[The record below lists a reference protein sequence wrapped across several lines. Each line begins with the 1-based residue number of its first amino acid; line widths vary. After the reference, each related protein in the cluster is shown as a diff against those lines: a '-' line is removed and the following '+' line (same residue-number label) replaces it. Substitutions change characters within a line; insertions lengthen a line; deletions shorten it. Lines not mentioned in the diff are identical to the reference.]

1 MSSALRLL
9 LGILVLCAT
18 GAVSRFSGSAMEGME
33 TAETI
38 QREQLDRLRDFLGP
52 VQPPQPDPATGNIA
66 KREAPISFA
75 NPKAKEFFVDGTKI
89 PDVNFDA
96 GPSWS
101 GLMPISG
108 AKNETRKLFFW
119 FWPTNNISNV
129 NDLLFWTNGGPGCS
143 SLEGFLQ
150 ENGPISWS
158 WGQAEPTP
166 NPWSWTNLTNVLWV
180 EQPVGTGFSQGEP
193 NISNDDELAA
203 EVAGFLEQFLEVFSE
218 LKGSNFWVSG
228 ESYAGFYVPY
238 IANFLYDHP
247 NPDLHLKGIW
257 IADPSLS
264 WNLVQQE
271 IPALR
276 FAQANKNVFPFN
288 STFWAQLQNISDSC
302 GYTDYLD
309 DFVTYPP
316 AGQLPLPVGATFDN
330 VTRAVGV
337 KPECRIHSPIQRAVG
352 IINPVFDV
360 YRVTDTFPNLWSVLG
375 FPRSTQKFVYFNRTD
390 VQDAIHAPHVNWVA
404 CGGPVYIDPTTGA
417 PGNDQSVASTLS
429 VLPNVIEKSERVA
442 IVHGLADF
450 ILVAEGTRIAIQ
462 NMTWNGLQG
471 FQTPIEDES
480 FLVDDMGVFGNM
492 HTERGLTFVEF
503 YYSGHMTPQF
513 VPWAAFQTIAY
524 VLGKRDS
531 PSA

>member
-1 MSSALRLL
+1 
-9 LGILVLCAT
+9 
-18 GAVSRFSGSAMEGME
+18 MEGME
-33 TAETI
+33 TAEAI
-38 QREQLDRLRDFLGP
+38 QREQLERMRDFLGP
-52 VQPPQPDPATGNIA
+52 QAQPEGHSTRSTSKIESLITF
-66 KREAPISFA
+66 K
-75 NPKAKEFFVDGTKI
+75 NPRAREFFVDGTSI

-108 AKNETRKLFFW
+108 HPNETRKLFFW
-119 FWPTNNISNV
+119 FWPTNNAANV

-166 NPWSWTNLTNVLWV
+166 NPWSWTNLSNVLWV
-180 EQPVGTGFSQGEP
+180 EQPVGTGFSQGDP
-193 NISNDDELAA
+193 DISNDDELAA
-203 EVAGFLEQFLEVFSE
+203 QVAGFLQQFLEVFSE

-238 IANFLYDHP
+238 IANYLYEHP
-247 NPDLHLKGIW
+247 GIVDLQLHGIW
-257 IADPSLS
+257 IADPSLT
-264 WNLVQQE
+264 WGLVQQE

-288 STFWAQLQNISDSC
+288 SSFWAQLQNISDSC

-309 DFVTYPP
+309 SVTYPP
-316 AGQLPLPVGATFDN
+316 KGQLPLPVGATFN
-330 VTRAVGV
+330 ETTRAVGV

-352 IINPVFDV
+352 VINPVFDV

-375 FPRSTQKFVYFNRTD
+375 FPRSTQKFIYFNRTD
-390 VQDAIHAPHVNWVA
+390 VQDAIHAPHITWEA
-404 CGGPVYIDPTTGA
+404 CSDRSVYINPTTGG

-429 VLPNVIEKSERVA
+429 VLPNVIEKSKRVA

-462 NMTWNGLQG
+462 NMTWNGKQG
-471 FQTPIEDES
+471 FQSPIEPET
-480 FLVDDMGVFGNM
+480 FLVENMGTFGNM
-492 HTERGLTFVEF
+492 HIERGLAFVEF

>member
-1 MSSALRLL
+1 
-9 LGILVLCAT
+9 
-18 GAVSRFSGSAMEGME
+18 MEGMD
-33 TAETI
+33 TAEAI

-52 VQPPQPDPATGNIA
+52 QITPESHNVRSESRI
-66 KREAPISFA
+66 ESPITFR
-75 NPKAKEFFVDGTKI
+75 NPRAREFFVDGRSI

-101 GLMPISG
+101 GLMPISNHP
-108 AKNETRKLFFW
+108 NETRKLFFW

-129 NDLLFWTNGGPGCS
+129 RDLLFWTNGSGPGCS

-158 WGQAEPTP
+158 WGQSEPTP

-180 EQPVGTGFSQGEP
+180 EQPVGTGFSQGQP
-193 NISNDDELAA
+193 SISNDDELAA
-203 EVAGFLEQFLEVFSE
+203 QVAGFLEQFLEVFGE

-238 IANFLYDHP
+238 IANYLYEHP
-247 NPDLHLKGIW
+247 NRDLDLQGIW

-264 WNLVQQE
+264 WGLVQQE

-276 FAQANKNVFPFN
+276 FAQANKNVFPFT
-288 STFWAQLQNISDSC
+288 SSFWAQLQNISDSC

-309 DFVTYPP
+309 KFVTYPP
-316 AGQLPLPVGATFDN
+316 AGQLPLPAGATFN
-330 VTRAVGV
+330 ETTRAVGV
-337 KPECRIHSPIQRAVG
+337 KAECRMHSPIQRAVG

-375 FPRSTQKFVYFNRTD
+375 FPRSTQKFVYFNRL
-390 VQDAIHAPHVNWVA
+390 VQDAIHAPHINWEA
-404 CGGPVYIDPTTGA
+404 CGGPVYINPATGG

-429 VLPNVIEKSERVA
+429 VLPNVIEKSKRVA

-462 NMTWNGLQG
+462 NMTWHGKQG
-471 FQTPIEDES
+471 FQSPIEPES
-480 FLVDDMGVFGNM
+480 FVVDNMGVFGNQ